1 MTSKEKAENFDDL
14 DTLDEEQWGEDA
26 DPAAGLEAVD
36 APAQKGSARS
46 GKKSSGG
53 FFFGLI
59 LLALMGGGSW
69 YAYQNDLIPGVKK
82 GDFGL
87 AKAPEAPSPDPSADV
102 SLSEPAQVADS
113 QPLESAELP
122 PMPDS
127 EDSGTIT
134 DSSQELTAEAQ
145 ADPLQTGETASAPD
159 SKAGPSDD
167 VLTPFPVDDASG
179 SGADLQPLELAD
191 SEAQDVPAVAEKDG
205 MLLQDASSQLLDPE
219 AKLADSSSEAQSE
232 LSPEVVAPSAD
243 TPEEPAPLDAES
255 LDELTLSDQVDQTPT
270 PAETPSVEALSD
282 LSGKESKPEV
292 DATAADDLDTSL
304 PADSAP
310 AELDSGSEPPV
321 SAPEE
326 AGSDLDLG
334 LTEKTEAASP
344 SVPVSS
350 DAPAEKK
357 DLTEQAAPSTQSPPP
372 PEPDSAVKVPETEAS
387 PAAAQDKEDKVPPA
401 AEAVEAKVEKKPDTA
416 SAPASPPKKVMPSPT
431 WKLKSAQPGSAV
443 LYDSRTGDVKTVE
456 VGDRVSGIGKVKSI
470 SQVNGKWVVKGT
482 SGKVSQ

>member
-1 MTSKEKAENFDDL
+1 
-14 DTLDEEQWGEDA
+14 
-26 DPAAGLEAVD
+26 
-36 APAQKGSARS
+36 
-46 GKKSSGG
+46 
-53 FFFGLI
+53 
-59 LLALMGGGSW
+59 
-69 YAYQNDLIPGVKK
+69 
-82 GDFGL
+82 
-87 AKAPEAPSPDPSADV
+87 
-102 SLSEPAQVADS
+102 
-113 QPLESAELP
+113 
-122 PMPDS
+122 
-127 EDSGTIT
+127 
-134 DSSQELTAEAQ
+134 
-145 ADPLQTGETASAPD
+145 
-159 SKAGPSDD
+159 
-167 VLTPFPVDDASG
+167 
-179 SGADLQPLELAD
+179 
-191 SEAQDVPAVAEKDG
+191 
-205 MLLQDASSQLLDPE
+205 
-219 AKLADSSSEAQSE
+219 
-232 LSPEVVAPSAD
+232 SAD
-243 TPEEPAPLDAES
+243 TPEEPAPLEGASEKSGADLASDAES
-255 LDELTLSDQVDQTPT
+255 LDELTLGDQVDQTLT
-270 PAETPSVEALSD
+270 PAETPSAEALSD
-282 LSGKESKPEV
+282 LSGKESTPGV
-292 DATAADDLDTSL
+292 DAMAADDLDTSL
-304 PADSAP
+304 PADSAL

-372 PEPDSAVKVPETEAS
+372 PEPDSVVKVPETEAS
-387 PAAAQDKEDKVPPA
+387 PAAAQDKEHKVPPA